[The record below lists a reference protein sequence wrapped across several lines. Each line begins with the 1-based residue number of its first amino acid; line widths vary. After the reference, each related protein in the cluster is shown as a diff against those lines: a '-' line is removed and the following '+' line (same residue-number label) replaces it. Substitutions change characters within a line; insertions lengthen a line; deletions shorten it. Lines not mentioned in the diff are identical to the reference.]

1 MTRQP
6 WELSWDHDMCP
17 DARRALYIILP
28 YGKMQEATMEHDG
41 FSFANTDG
49 DMSTRLE
56 ARLSIRC
63 DLNER

>member
-1 MTRQP
+1 
-6 WELSWDHDMCP
+6 MCP